1 MKRSSVV
8 LGMLAALFLISNSA
22 RAQQFELGLSIG
34 ALKSGDHTLPATGS
48 IKADT
53 GFAYE
58 VNFAARVYNVHLAAL
73 YVEVPFAGTPS
84 TGLTSSNPFSPS
96 DYSSFFLTPGLKL
109 KLLPVAPISPY
120 GFVGAGFARFHP
132 SSSLINGQSNTGD
145 QSATR
150 GAVDFGAGVD
160 WKVMPFFS
168 VRGEVRDFYS
178 GTPRFNINVI
188 GDKQHNVLV
197 SGGVVFRF

>member
-1 MKRSSVV
+1 MKSSVAVIGLLAV
-8 LGMLAALFLISNSA
+8 LVSSA
-22 RAQQFELGLSIG
+22 GIVRAQRFELGLSVG
-34 ALKSGDHTLPATGS
+34 ALKSGDHTLPTLGT

-58 VNFAARVYNVHLAAL
+58 ANFAARLYNVHLAAL
-73 YVEVPFAGTPS
+73 YVEVPFAGTPN
-84 TGLTSSNPFSPS
+84 TGLTSSIPTSPS
-96 DYSSFFLTPGLKL
+96 DYSSFFFTPGLKL

-120 GFVGAGFARFHP
+120 GFVGAGFARFH
-132 SSSLINGQSNTGD
+132 SGSTLANGQPNTGD

-150 GAVDFGAGVD
+150 AAVDFGAGVD
-160 WKVMPFFS
+160 WKVFPFIS

-188 GDKQHNVLV
+188 GDKQHNVLI
-197 SGGVVFRF
+197 SGGFVFRF

>member
-1 MKRSSVV
+1 MKRSIIVP
-8 LGMLAALFLISNSA
+8 GILAALLFTANM
-22 RAQQFELGLSIG
+22 AQAQRFELGLSLG
-34 ALKSGDHTLPATGS
+34 ALKSGDHNLPAAGT

-58 VNFAARVYNVHLAAL
+58 ANFAARLYNVHLAAL
-73 YVEVPFAGTPS
+73 YVEIPFTDTPK
-84 TGLTSSNPFSPS
+84 TGLTSSISFSPS
-96 DYSSFFLTPGLKL
+96 DYSSFFFTPGLKL

-120 GFVGAGFARFHP
+120 GFVGAGFARFH
-132 SSSLINGQSNTGD
+132 SGSTLANGLPNLGN
-145 QSATR
+145 QSAIR
-150 GAVDFGAGVD
+150 GAVDFGGGVD
-160 WKVMPFFS
+160 WKVFPFIS

-178 GTPRFNINVI
+178 GTPRFNIDVI